1 MVTQPKAASSCRRAS
16 KPAGAAWR
24 SQRLPPLSSVHV
36 WKHLSLPT
44 PFMSGCAPIAAP
56 RPLELLCQLPISNA
70 PGTQRT
76 KPPLSAT
83 QGVRNVGSNC
93 AGPTAPSSAYSSGS
107 HCDASCASA
116 GCSVTDGAARKVAT
130 VVRVSK
136 PRRIHRKFSSRAVL
150 GTFCGFDPGED
161 KLSEIPYI

>member
-70 PGTQRT
+70 PGTQRI

-116 GCSVTDGAARKVAT
+116 G
-130 VVRVSK
+130 
-136 PRRIHRKFSSRAVL
+136 VL
-150 GTFCGFDPGED
+150 GDRRRGSERRDGREGEQAASHPS
-161 KLSEIPYI
+161 KVLLTRRVRHILRICPR